1 MENTKIFAEM
11 TIAEKFVAI
20 ADGLVI
26 DDEVKA
32 FLLDRAEKSKKNGG
46 SSKPTKAQ
54 VEMKEVTIPKVISA
68 LADFDR
74 PVTVSELAKTL
85 DLSQSKVTSALTK
98 LREAGK
104 VTREEVKRTPFYA
117 LA

>member
-20 ADGLVI
+20 ANGYEI
-26 DDEVKA
+26 NDEVKA

-54 VEMKEVTIPKVISA
+54 IEMIEVTMPMVLNA
-68 LADFDR
+68 LAEMGR
-74 PVTVSELAKTL
+74 PVQVGELVKAL
-85 DLSQSKVTSALTK
+85 DLSSQKITSALTK
-98 LREAGK
+98 LGDKVVRTTETGK
-104 VTREEVKRTPFYA
+104 AFYSVA
-117 LA
+117 

>member
-20 ADGLVI
+20 ADGMAI
-26 DDEVKA
+26 NDEVRE

-54 VEMKEVTIPKVISA
+54 IEMIEVTMPAV
-68 LADFDR
+68 LAKLEELGR
-74 PVTVSELAKTL
+74 PVQVGELVKEL
-85 DLSQSKVTSALTK
+85 DLSSQKITSALTK
-98 LREAGK
+98 LGDKVVRTTDKGK
-104 VTREEVKRTPFYA
+104 AFYSVA
-117 LA
+117 